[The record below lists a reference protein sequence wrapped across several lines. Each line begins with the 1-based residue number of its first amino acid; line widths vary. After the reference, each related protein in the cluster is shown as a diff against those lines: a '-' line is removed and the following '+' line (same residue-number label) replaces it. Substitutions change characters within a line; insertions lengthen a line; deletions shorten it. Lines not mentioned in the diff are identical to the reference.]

1 VAHEA
6 IFRRRDKLREWIAAE
21 REFLAWRN
29 GLEAARRAWKDTP
42 EGAKNEA
49 LLMGLPLAN
58 AQTWLA
64 KRAGDINE
72 IDSKFI
78 VLSRRGAQRRQRRV
92 QVLVGALLA
101 LLTLGSAGW
110 WKQNLLRE
118 QYHWHIAMGPSVL
131 TVEQEKEKAA
141 KPRSEFKECATGCPT
156 MVVVPAGKFMMG
168 SPESEK
174 DRHDDE
180 GPQHEVTIP
189 KPFAVGKTEVTFA
202 EWDICFAAGAC
213 SYASDVT
220 LGRGDRPVINV
231 SWDDAKQ
238 YVGWLSRISGK
249 KYRLLSEA
257 EWEYAARAGSQTRF
271 SFGDDEAQ
279 LDQHAWYASNS
290 FSTMQPVG
298 KKAANAF
305 GLYDM
310 HGNVDEWVEDTL
322 HQYNGAP
329 TDSSPWVD
337 GDFDGRVIRGGHFQS
352 ESRYLRAASRRWLH
366 AGGRDGILGFRLA
379 RTLNP

>member
-1 VAHEA
+1 MIGIERYCQRLGQPEFDYVAA
-6 IFRRRDKLREWIAAE
+6 CQMAQKLARRRAQVAE
-21 REFLAWRN
+21 GTML
-29 GLEAARRAWKDTP
+29 
-42 EGAKNEA
+42 
-49 LLMGLPLAN
+49 
-58 AQTWLA
+58 
-64 KRAGDINE
+64 
-72 IDSKFI
+72 
-78 VLSRRGAQRRQRRV
+78 
-92 QVLVGALLA
+92 ALLA
-101 LLTLGSAGW
+101 LVTVGW
-110 WKQNLLRE
+110 WKQGFIRE
-118 QYHWHIAMGPSVL
+118 QYHWRAIMGPRVL
-131 TVEQEKEKAA
+131 TAAQEKAA
-141 KPRSEFKECATGCPT
+141 KPGGDFKECETGCPT
-156 MVVVPAGKFMMG
+156 MIVVPAGKFMMG

-174 DRHDDE
+174 DRDDEE

-202 EWDICFAAGAC
+202 EWDTCVAAGAC

-231 SWDDAKQ
+231 SWDDALQ

-257 EWEYAARAGSQTRF
+257 EWEYAARAGSQTRL

-279 LDQHAWYASNS
+279 LDQYAWYASNS

-310 HGNVDEWVEDTL
+310 HGNVDEWVEDTI
-322 HQYNGAP
+322 HRYDGAP
-329 TDSSPWVD
+329 TDSSPYVES
-337 GDFDGRVIRGGHFQS
+337 DFDGRVIRGGHFQNKS
-352 ESRYLRAASRRWLH
+352 GDLRAARRRWVH